1 MTYTNLNNGRR
12 GEIVLTYD
20 NLGNKLW
27 DTVGQLLKILTE
39 GDYQCVVKNNEP
51 AMGIVEIEYCY
62 KSSVEW
68 GGDYV
73 LMVDC
78 ERFEEIEA
86 ILDTPFEEDD
96 EEEEEYNE

>member
-1 MTYTNLNNGRR
+1 MNYLQLNNGRR

-39 GDYQCVVKNNEP
+39 GDYQCVVRNNEP

-68 GGDYV
+68 GGDRI

-78 ERFEEIEA
+78 ERFEEIDALLSASMES
-86 ILDTPFEEDD
+86 EE
-96 EEEEEYNE
+96 